1 MDVPAC
7 DSFLVTRRYFIY
19 SNLIYL
25 TTLMEIRIYLPSL
38 DSDFA
43 CFFYLLIIVKAI
55 CFMQTNI
62 TKEVHLKILSRS
74 LVSLHHFHKHTA
86 SLGQLWINVR
96 TSIVIWREGCTTE
109 GYSGSLVFSHS

>member
-7 DSFLVTRRYFIY
+7 DSFLVTRHYFIY

-25 TTLMEIRIYLPSL
+25 TTLMEIRLYLPSL

-43 CFFYLLIIVKAI
+43 CFFYLLRIVKAI

-62 TKEVHLKILSRS
+62 TKEV
-74 LVSLHHFHKHTA
+74 SLHHFHQHTA

-109 GYSGSLVFSHS
+109 GYSGLLVFSHS